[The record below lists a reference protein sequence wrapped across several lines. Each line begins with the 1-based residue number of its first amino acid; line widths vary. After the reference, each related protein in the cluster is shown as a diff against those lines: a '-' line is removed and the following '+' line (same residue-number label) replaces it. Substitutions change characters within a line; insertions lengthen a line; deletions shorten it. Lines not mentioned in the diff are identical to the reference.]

1 MFYRNFK
8 FSGPYSGPYS
18 TGRVLS
24 ERYNKVLRT
33 LQERKTCVIQ
43 VKIQIDWLNMNSK
56 PIAKRA
62 WELVPLHRRKVSMVT
77 CEEEGPVQAVTNGF
91 QWRHIPNPVATL
103 V

>member
-1 MFYRNFK
+1 MMFYRNFK
-8 FSGPYSGPYS
+8 FSGPYS

-62 WELVPLHRRKVSMVT
+62 WELVPLKGVGGPWKIHGT
-77 CEEEGPVQAVTNGF
+77 EGRFP
-91 QWRHIPNPVATL
+91 W
-103 V
+103 